1 MSIQTIDFKNKEAD
15 LAALGRV
22 CQELEDKGL
31 PPNKAAAHVLA
42 SMANQAISNG
52 MDPREAIDALHQ
64 AMTGNLKDE
73 QQTDVPVAKRRR
85 TIPLT
90 PRQAEELRA
99 KIKFYQSSLLYYDII
114 LCSEIQRYA
123 HEVKR
128 SLVNKGMYR
137 HELKRFI
144 NSLLDEA
151 RKLQMRIKDNDRILV
166 LKWCARTDPNC
177 VFAKRYQENGASIA
191 SRFVLAFQEEFK
203 KDWAVV
209 EYDCLTVAKRASAK
223 HADIVCDLLKLET
236 LSNTGIEVFDT
247 FVKKMK
253 SLVAG
258 HGTSSITKSTHHE
271 SMRCAV
277 WNLLRKLGFNL
288 NVATDT
294 EREYARNHLAAMQG
308 KMMLVGQS
316 DFFQREFDKLS
327 KEFADYITACIRTG
341 MANGKVSIGE
351 LRFVLEIFGSKH
363 SAKEFF
369 KQLAAIPLDVEEDMD
384 VFDAMGC
391 IADYK
396 GSRRQIDRFRKFCIK
411 GTKHEKPESE
421 DKQNQRMLRILARR
435 NNYMLP
441 DDILRVMIMKHKT
454 KKALVDLLSASGS
467 ELTPTLRRIR
477 KMKVSELKQI

>member
-1 MSIQTIDFKNKEAD
+1 MSIQTIDFKNTEAD

-22 CQELEDKGL
+22 CKELEDKGL
-31 PPNKAAAHVLA
+31 PPNEAAAHVLA

-52 MDPREAIDALHQ
+52 MDAREAIDALHQ
-64 AMTGNLKDE
+64 VINGK
-73 QQTDVPVAKRRR
+73 QQQAATSATSTRRVV
-85 TIPLT
+85 TLT
-90 PRQAEELRA
+90 PRQAEEIRA
-99 KIKFYQSSLLYYDII
+99 KVKFLQNLLLYYDMI

-123 HEVKR
+123 YKVKDV
-128 SLVNKGMYR
+128 LKDKGMYR
-137 HELKRFI
+137 HELKLYV
-144 NSLLDEA
+144 NTLLDEA
-151 RKLQMRIKDNDRILV
+151 RKLQMRVKDNDRIIV
-166 LKWCARTDPNC
+166 LKWCSRTDPKY
-177 VFAKRYQENGASIA
+177 VFAKRYQENDASIVNL
-191 SRFVLAFQEEFK
+191 FVLAFQNEYQKE
-203 KDWAVV
+203 WAMV
-209 EYDCLTVAKRASAK
+209 EYDCLTVAKRASAG
-223 HADIVCDLLKLET
+223 HADIVCDLLKLEALT
-236 LSNTGIEVFDT
+236 NTGIDLFDT
-247 FVKKMK
+247 CVKKMK
-253 SLVAG
+253 ALVAG
-258 HGTSSITKSTHHE
+258 HGTSSITKSMHHE

-277 WNLLRKLGFNL
+277 WNLLRKLGVNL
-288 NVATDT
+288 NLATDT
-294 EREYARNHLAAMQG
+294 EREYARKHLAAMQG
-308 KMMLVGQS
+308 KMVLVGQR

-327 KEFADYITACIRTG
+327 KEFADYIAACIRTG
-341 MANGKVSIGE
+341 MANGKVSMGE

-454 KKALVDLLSASGS
+454 KKALVDLLSASGF
-467 ELTPTLRRIR
+467 ELAPTLRRIR